1 VEIAGDQEQ
10 KMENLKYVQGVKEEE
25 L

>member
-1 VEIAGDQEQ
+1 VEIAGDQEL